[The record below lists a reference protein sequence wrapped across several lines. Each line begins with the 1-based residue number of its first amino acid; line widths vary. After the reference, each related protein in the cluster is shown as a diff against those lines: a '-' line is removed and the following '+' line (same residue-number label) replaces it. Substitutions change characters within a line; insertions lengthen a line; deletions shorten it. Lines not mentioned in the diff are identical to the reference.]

1 MQTFSYLILHFLPE
15 SESGSGVDIDPNL
28 PYPGIAPIAL
38 GYLSQTTRPRSW
50 CLALI
55 SNPYP
60 FDVAIFES
68 IDAICAL
75 CLFVRVSSVVL
86 MSGTEGKCPLNF
98 SRRMIG
104 IFGTHLWSLSVG

>member
-1 MQTFSYLILHFLPE
+1 MHYYPSGGYIHCRSGSDSRLSHRQNSRRDPEPTDSADSTMSDIDE
-15 SESGSGVDIDPNL
+15 SESGSGIEVNPNI

-60 FDVAIFES
+60 
-68 IDAICAL
+68 L
-75 CLFVRVSSVVL
+75 H
-86 MSGTEGKCPLNF
+86 TY
-98 SRRMIG
+98 
-104 IFGTHLWSLSVG
+104 